1 MELEYTHNLKI
12 ILVDE
17 NNIIVEDSVLL
28 NEIKSILTNNNTHT
42 IVWNGQ
48 LLDFTIKWDKKE
60 LCEINQALMG
70 DLFSNPIYDSDRI
83 ILDHTEKTI
92 FKIDYKCKYFVKFYI
107 SRIIYDKIIDK
118 KSVDNV

>member
-12 ILVDE
+12 ILLDE
-17 NNIIVEDSVLL
+17 NNNIVINNLLL
-28 NEIKSILTNNNTHT
+28 NEIKNKLTNNITHT

-48 LLDFTIKWDKKE
+48 LLDFTIKWDKKD

-70 DLFSNPIYDSDRI
+70 DLFSNPIYNSDRI
-83 ILDHTEKTI
+83 ILEHTEKTI

-118 KSVDNV
+118 NSVGNV